1 MPSTPQLSD
10 ESVLSILDG
19 MSWDDIEEEEGKGQ
33 EQEQSLNTDS
43 LMQENQQEVEVFF
56 DFHCWLSGNFPDVPL
71 DIRSQW

>member
-33 EQEQSLNTDS
+33 EQEQKPEQTNITLVSPAS
-43 LMQENQQEVEVFF
+43 
-56 DFHCWLSGNFPDVPL
+56 NFLIAASCLLIPAA
-71 DIRSQW
+71 